1 MSGTSCYLS
10 ISEGFFAA
18 SLNIVQTPAADK
30 NQMLGLYM
38 RGIRLVSQFEKIYSS
53 SDAES
58 RLQISN
64 HYNIVRIE
72 L

>member
-38 RGIRLVSQFEKIYSS
+38 RGIRLVSQFEKI
-53 SDAES
+53 
-58 RLQISN
+58 L
-64 HYNIVRIE
+64 
-72 L
+72 